1 VTAGQTE
8 AAAKQRW
15 HSDSYE
21 ENVRFVSDLGAGV
34 MEWLDPRPGE
44 RILDL
49 GCGDG
54 VLTTKLA
61 ASGASVVGVD
71 ASEDFIRAA
80 CEKGIDA
87 RLIGNVF
94 IRRMGGDG
102 GAIAG
107 IHRDEPRA
115 YGAARHG
122 GGEENGQ
129 EYTHHRESMKAEV

>member
-1 VTAGQTE
+1 LIADHAGGGDQGI
-8 AAAKQRW
+8 ADGDDDIVDVVIDA
-15 HSDSYE
+15 
-21 ENVRFVSDLGAGV
+21 
-34 MEWLDPRPGE
+34 PGFIE
-44 RILDL
+44 IGGRHRIA
-49 GCGDG
+49 
-54 VLTTKLA
+54 V
-61 ASGASVVGVD
+61 
-71 ASEDFIRAA
+71 
-80 CEKGIDA
+80 GIDA